1 MRSRG
6 FTLVEILVVLVIIGV
21 VTGAVLISA
30 FSGGEG
36 RLANHEIQRL
46 ELVAARL
53 RDESVLRTVEYG
65 LRFHRGGYEVLLWDG
80 QQWIPESPVHIWSP
94 AVNAELVVNGHPV
107 SLAGQVPP
115 GAARPQ
121 VAFLSSG
128 EADGFELV
136 LRAGEAGERLVVHG
150 TGLIERERLV
160 R

>member
-36 RLANHEIQRL
+36 RLANQEIQRL
-46 ELVAARL
+46 ELVAERL

-65 LRFHRGGYEVLLWDG
+65 LRFHGGGYEVLVWDG
-80 QQWIPESPVHIWSP
+80 QQWIAESPVHTWTP
-94 AVNAELVVNGHPV
+94 AVDADLTVNGQAV
-107 SLAGQVPP
+107 TLAARPPP
-115 GAARPQ
+115 GPARPQ

-136 LRAGEAGERLVVHG
+136 LRAGGAGERLVVHG

>member
-21 VTGAVLISA
+21 VAGVVMVTA

-36 RLANHEIQRL
+36 RLANQEIQRL

-65 LRFHRGGYEVLLWDG
+65 LRFHGGGYEILVWNG
-80 QQWIPESPVHIWSP
+80 QQWVAESTMHTWPP
-94 AVNAELVVNGHPV
+94 GLAVELVVNGQAV
-107 SLAGQVPP
+107 TLADRVPSS
-115 GAARPQ
+115 AAQPQ

-128 EADGFELV
+128 EADGFELT
-136 LRAGEAGERLVVHG
+136 LRTDGIGERLTVHG
-150 TGLIERERLV
+150 TGLVERVRLD